1 MLYAVPS
8 RVRVAVLVLPIAVAP
23 VTPPIFA
30 ISIVPFAVPLV
41 IVNELMAVLPPIVHC
56 IAVAAVPDTK
66 VSVWPPSIL

>member
-8 RVRVAVLVLPIAVAP
+8 RVMVPVFVLPIAVAP
-23 VTPPIFA
+23 LTPSIFA

-41 IVNELMAVLPPIVHC
+41 IVNELIAVLPPIVPC

-66 VSVWPPSIL
+66 VSA